1 MMQKLIFIKEKYVF
15 SQVVRNME
23 ASKNPFLHLGIKQL
37 NFLLSF
43 KSSSRTMRCTLSRV
57 LFLSWAPSFSK
68 VIQYSGMPPGNAE
81 SQRTLTV
88 ARVLCQIEFQDLHD
102 RERWML
108 VGMYTACPPAISNF
122 GSVEL
127 TKCSTRRSRN

>member
-1 MMQKLIFIKEKYVF
+1 MFLQEKYVY
-15 SQVVRNME
+15 SLGRAREPIWRHLIM
-23 ASKNPFLHLGIKQL
+23 SFLHLGIKQP

-43 KSSSRTMRCTLSRV
+43 KSSPRTTRCTLPRV
-57 LFLSWAPSFSK
+57 LSLSRAPSFSE
-68 VIQYSGMPPGNAE
+68 VTQYSAGRRRGNAE

-108 VGMYTACPPAISNF
+108 VGMCTACPPAISNF